1 MRAIGLAGYSG
12 AGKTTLIK
20 RLLPELIARGLSVS
34 TLKHAH
40 HRFDVDHPGKD
51 SFEHR
56 RAGARE
62 VLVAS
67 GERWALMHELR
78 GAPEPSLEQLLSLM
92 APVDLVVVEGF
103 KRDGHPKIEV
113 HRVDNARPFLH
124 PQDPAIVAIA
134 TDAPGPF
141 PGLDHARLDDAH
153 AIADIALRRAEP
165 IDAVLARLRETRHA
179 GTTP

>member
-1 MRAIGLAGYSG
+1 MKAIGLAGYSG

-20 RLLPELIARGLSVS
+20 RLLPALIARGLSVS

-56 RAGARE
+56 LAGARE

-67 GERWALMHELR
+67 RERWALMHELR
-78 GAPEPSLEQLLSLM
+78 GAPEPSLEELLALM
-92 APVDLVVVEGF
+92 SPVDLVVIEGF

-113 HRVDNARPFLH
+113 HRVDNGKPFLH
-124 PQDPAIVAIA
+124 PDDPAVVAIA
-134 TDAPGPF
+134 SDAPGPF
-141 PGLDHARLDDAH
+141 PVPHARLDDAQTV
-153 AIADIALRRAEP
+153 ADLALRFAEP
-165 IDAVLARLRETRHA
+165 VDAVLARLRAERKA
-179 GTTP
+179 AP